1 MIKYILIFSVSSIIF
16 FSCTKTVIDDN
27 NNSKTDVCST
37 PDTISFS
44 KNIQPIFNKS
54 CSNLGCHSGNNPP
67 GGLNLEN
74 TKSLNSLKGGGYIN
88 LGDPKSSIVYAS
100 MTSNTAPMPTSGK
113 LDTCT
118 TKLVLKWIQQGAKN
132 N

>member
-27 NNSKTDVCST
+27 
-37 PDTISFS
+37 TISFS